1 MKRKRKFPNTI
12 NSPIHFGD
20 PLKRTASED
29 SIKSLHDQCF
39 YVWPGKFDLE
49 AIQILHEGLTSVG
62 KAKWMPIFNPNRKR
76 LQYIL
81 ENTNYSLLKEATEFM
96 KSVNPNLE
104 PKVWAA
110 LKTIQGAKRQKAH
123 LDYAPNNIY
132 KLTDDQIP
140 LLLLIPLEDNVSLHL
155 WNPSKSIIRGTYNC
169 VKVKSSFLTANRGD
183 LIVFRADLIHAGSEW
198 MDGEKLRIHCYFHNN
213 KISFPDD
220 YTWQIDKNENSDF
233 GFIANIIDQE
243 L

>member
-1 MKRKRKFPNTI
+1 MNRNRKRKFQR
-12 NSPIHFGD
+12 PIHFGD
-20 PLKRTASED
+20 PSKKTASVE
-29 SIKSLHDQCF
+29 SIQALHDQCF
-39 YVWPGKFDLE
+39 YVWPEKFNLE
-49 AIQILHEGLTSVG
+49 QIQILHDGLTSVG
-62 KAKWMPIFNPNRKR
+62 KARWMPIFNPKRKR

-81 ENTNYSLLKEATEFM
+81 EKTDHSLLKEATEFM
-96 KSVNPNLE
+96 RSVNPNLE

-110 LKTIQGAKRQKAH
+110 LKTIQGAKRQNAH
-123 LDYAPNNIY
+123 LDYAPDNIY
-132 KLTDDQIP
+132 RLTDDQIP

-155 WNPSKSIIRGTYNC
+155 WNPSKAIIRGTYSS

-183 LIVFRADLIHAGSEW
+183 LVVFRADLIHAGSEW

-220 YTWQIDKNENSDF
+220 YTWRIDKNEKSDF
-233 GFIANIIDQE
+233 GFIVNIIDQE